1 MYSLLI
7 VVIPVY
13 TQTNTRREHMSHT
26 IKKYFSI
33 ILLLLIFIVSLVFFL
48 KNNQMITFNYLV
60 DSQDI
65 SLSFLLF
72 ISLSIGALLGILA
85 WLPKIIGLKHR
96 ISKLEKQMKLSEK
109 ELDNLRVM
117 PMKDTL

>member
-1 MYSLLI
+1 
-7 VVIPVY
+7 
-13 TQTNTRREHMSHT
+13 MSNT
-26 IKKYFSI
+26 IKKYISI
-33 ILLLLIFIVSLVFFL
+33 ILLLLIFVVSLVFFL

-60 DSQDI
+60 ATQDI

-72 ISLSIGALLGILA
+72 ISLSIGVLLGILA
-85 WLPKIIGLKHR
+85 WLPKIVGLKHR
-96 ISKLEKQMKLSEK
+96 ISRLEKQMKLSEK

>member
-1 MYSLLI
+1 
-7 VVIPVY
+7 
-13 TQTNTRREHMSHT
+13 MSHK
-26 IKKYFSI
+26 IKKYFYI
-33 ILLLLIFIVSLVFFL
+33 ILILLIFIVSLVFFL
-48 KNNQMITFNYLV
+48 KNNQMITFDYLV
-60 DSQDI
+60 NSLDI

-85 WLPKIIGLKHR
+85 WLPKIIGMKHR
-96 ISKLEKQMKLSEK
+96 ISKLEKQMKLSDK

>member
-1 MYSLLI
+1 
-7 VVIPVY
+7 
-13 TQTNTRREHMSHT
+13 MSQT

-33 ILLLLIFIVSLVFFL
+33 IFFLLIFIVSLVFFL

-60 DSQDI
+60 ASKDI

-72 ISLSIGALLGILA
+72 ISLGIGALLGVLA
-85 WLPKIIGLKHR
+85 WLPRIISLKHR
-96 ISKLEKQMKLSEK
+96 IYRLEKQGKLYEK

>member
-1 MYSLLI
+1 
-7 VVIPVY
+7 
-13 TQTNTRREHMSHT
+13 MSHT
-26 IKKYFSI
+26 IKKYFYI
-33 ILLLLIFIVSLVFFL
+33 ILILLIFIVSLVFFL
-48 KNNQMITFNYLV
+48 KNNQMITFDYLV
-60 DSQDI
+60 NSQDI

-85 WLPKIIGLKHR
+85 WLPKIIGMKHR

-117 PMKDTL
+117 PMKDAL

>member
-1 MYSLLI
+1 
-7 VVIPVY
+7 
-13 TQTNTRREHMSHT
+13 MSHT
-26 IKKYFSI
+26 IKKYLSI
-33 ILLLLIFIVSLVFFL
+33 ILLLLIFVVSLVFFL
-48 KNNQMITFNYLV
+48 KNNQMITFNYV
-60 DSQDI
+60 VASQDI

-96 ISKLEKQMKLSEK
+96 ISRLEKQMKLSEK

>member
-1 MYSLLI
+1 M
-7 VVIPVY
+7 
-13 TQTNTRREHMSHT
+13 

-33 ILLLLIFIVSLVFFL
+33 ILLLLIFVVSLVFFL

-60 DSQDI
+60 ASQDI

-72 ISLSIGALLGILA
+72 ISLSTGALLGILA
-85 WLPKIIGLKHR
+85 WVPKIIGLKHR
-96 ISKLEKQMKLSEK
+96 ISRLEKQMKLSEK
-109 ELDNLRVM
+109 ELDNLSVM